1 MKLKHPI
8 SETRLDPK
16 DAVPNEILEQY
27 PWHWNPM
34 EQNLTGLSCQYF
46 SIVSL

>member
-16 DAVPNEILEQY
+16 TAVPEEILEQY

-34 EQNLTGLSCQYF
+34 ESNHTCPT
-46 SIVSL
+46 IKVSGSVV